1 MPSQVT
7 ATPIRAA
14 ATVARP
20 GLRVIRRAMAA
31 GPTSSAVDRMV
42 PTVSADSDTAS
53 AMASRQAS
61 PTARTRM
68 PRAAARSALTE
79 LSSSGRYSTTTMARA
94 TAPQAITSGTTVGL
108 SVNMEPNKIVTAAPV
123 AAVCVV
129 SQYSS
134 SAAIPSPAP
143 RTIPVARS
151 RPRGRRIPI
160 MSITPAASTPVPAK
174 PSSGLMP
181 SR

>member
-1 MPSQVT
+1 M
-7 ATPIRAA
+7 
-14 ATVARP
+14 
-20 GLRVIRRAMAA
+20 
-31 GPTSSAVDRMV
+31 
-42 PTVSADSDTAS
+42 VSADSDTAS
-53 AMASRQAS
+53 AMAIRQAS

-94 TAPQAITSGTTVGL
+94 TAPQAMTSGTTVGL
-108 SVNMEPNKIVTAAPV
+108 SVNMEPNRMVTAAPV

-129 SQYSS
+129 SQIQEQRRQ
-134 SAAIPSPAP
+134 IPSPAP